1 MSEIASSETVR
12 RWFDSAGHGEEPAEE
27 QQRLLALLAEFSA
40 FTGRSPDELVAGCF
54 LRKKATGE
62 KFVSGKA
69 RQAINDS
76 IAEFVAKKG
85 FEGREAVAAGN
96 IVRGFL
102 IHNGVFIQGGAW
114 RGSTTCWPANA

>member
-12 RWFDSAGHGEEPAEE
+12 RWFDSAGHEEEPPEE
-27 QQRLLALLAEFSA
+27 QHRRLALLAEFSA
-40 FTGRSPDELVAGCF
+40 FAGRSPDELVAGCF
-54 LRKKATGE
+54 LRKKATGD
-62 KFVSGKA
+62 KFASVKA
-69 RQAINDS
+69 RQAMNES

-96 IVRGFL
+96 VLRSFL

-114 RGSTTCWPANA
+114 RG